1 MPVVEDLDRPERRTL
16 VDADGLPLA
25 RFILVERDGRELA
38 DLFELEV
45 PVERAL
51 PTILA
56 ELTDMRVAGSEAL
69 GRPWWPPAAIPAR
82 HAHVYSHD
90 LRVRPQP
97 ELPEGLRFA
106 RADRPAVDLLPAYL
120 ASHPPGHV
128 DAHVLAGEDSSA
140 HLDRILSGEL
150 GRPHESSALAVDA
163 DGRVAGAI
171 LVSEFADTEPPFG
184 GPWVM
189 ELFRAPGARGAGRA
203 LLARA
208 LLAHLRDLGTR
219 GHAWQP
225 RRAALRLARLQAR
238 VHGVLSRSLAPRA
251 TIAAP
256 STPAGSVP

>member
-25 RFILVERDGRELA
+25 RFLHVERDGRAVA

-56 ELTDMRVAGSEAL
+56 ELSGTRVAGSEEL
-69 GRPWWPPAAIPAR
+69 GRALVAAGAIPAR

-90 LRVRPQP
+90 LRVRPQSA
-97 ELPEGLRFA
+97 LPEGLEFA
-106 RADRPAVDLLPAYL
+106 PADRPAADLLPAYL

-128 DAHVLAGEDSSA
+128 DAHVLAGEDSGA
-140 HLDRILSGEL
+140 HLDRILRGEL
-150 GRPHESSALAVDA
+150 GRPLASSALAVDA

-171 LVSEFADTEPPFG
+171 LVSEFADADPPFG

-208 LLAHLRDLGTR
+208 LSLTSGTLGLAVTHGNPAERLYVSLGFKRVFTAFSVDL
-219 GHAWQP
+219 
-225 RRAALRLARLQAR
+225 
-238 VHGVLSRSLAPRA
+238 
-251 TIAAP
+251 
-256 STPAGSVP
+256 